1 MKKGPG
7 REAFAEIKK
16 LDPLVIEEID
26 RRLTDGDSCAKV
38 GHWLQTD
45 QKAFAGMKADSLKKM
60 LERYRGKEI
69 REKMYGEKYEA
80 KSKSYLQE
88 ARGAA
93 MIEYRCADGRETAG
107 AQRTP
112 NDECQSRSR

>member
-1 MKKGPG
+1 
-7 REAFAEIKK
+7 
-16 LDPLVIEEID
+16 
-26 RRLTDGDSCAKV
+26 
-38 GHWLQTD
+38 
-45 QKAFAGMKADSLKKM
+45 
-60 LERYRGKEI
+60 
-69 REKMYGEKYEA
+69 MYGEKYEA